1 MPTVGIVVA
10 LPEEA
15 RTLVSKR
22 LRFGETHPLSGGHW
36 LIVSG
41 AGPDRATEAAE
52 RLIEK
57 GIRGLMSWGC
67 AGALIA
73 DAAPGDLLISHEIRT
88 VEGELIQ
95 ARSEWAERLSA
106 SLKGRILHHRR
117 RIQESH
123 EIIAKTAQKSALG
136 LAGGG
141 HAVDMES
148 AAILRCALRR
158 NLDFVA
164 IRAIADHLEM
174 PLPNPVMKALN
185 PRGDVRMPRLLGE
198 LARSPRSLPDLIR
211 LGQAF
216 SKAASTLKAVRTHTA
231 PDFSF

>member
-1 MPTVGIVVA
+1 MPAVGIVVA

-15 RTLVSKR
+15 RTLVSKCAH
-22 LRFGETHPLSGGHW
+22 FGEIHALAGGHW

-41 AGPDRATEAAE
+41 AGPNRASAAAE

-57 GIRGLMSWGC
+57 GIEGLISWGC
-67 AGALIA
+67 AGALIP
-73 DAAPGDLLISHEIRT
+73 DAAPGDLVISHEIRT
-88 VEGELIQ
+88 AEGELLH
-95 ARSEWAERLSA
+95 ARSAWAERLSTT
-106 SLKGRILHHRR
+106 LNGRILHHRR
-117 RIQESH
+117 RLQESH
-123 EIIAKTAQKSALG
+123 EVLAITAKKSALG
-136 LAGGG
+136 RAGGG

-158 NLDFVA
+158 NLEFVA

-174 PLPNPVMKALN
+174 PLPSPVMKALN
-185 PRGDVRMPRLLGE
+185 PRGDVRMSRLLGE
-198 LARSPRSLPDLIR
+198 LAKSPKSLPDLIR

-216 SKAASTLKAVRTHTA
+216 SKATTTLKAVRTHTA